1 MATLTAW
8 RFSSTEGAD
17 DAVLRLVRLDEQD
30 QIDVEDAAVLRW
42 PRYAGAPSADVHVT
56 RQGGAFSSI
65 AKKIAHGNIDNP
77 TLDSVKGEMSPGTS
91 ALVLLSQNATVAT
104 VAKAFEGL
112 RGTQRPWPKRRNIRM
127 AQQIESSC
135 AGSTRASIF
144 FTRMDCRVKP
154 GNDETT

>member
-42 PRYAGAPSADVHVT
+42 PRYAGAPLADVHVT

-65 AKKIAHGNIDNP
+65 AKKIAHGNIDSP

-104 VAKAFEGL
+104 VAKAFEGQSMEL
-112 RGTQRPWPKRRNIRM
+112 IRSDLSVQQEDQVRRV
-127 AQQIESSC
+127 
-135 AGSTRASIF
+135 F
-144 FTRMDCRVKP
+144 
-154 GNDETT
+154 GNGDAPPQG

>member
-42 PRYAGAPSADVHVT
+42 PRYASAPMADVHVT

-65 AKKIAHGNIDNP
+65 AKKIAHGNIDSS
-77 TLDSVKGEMSPGTS
+77 TVDSVKDDMTPGTS
-91 ALVLLSQNATVAT
+91 ALVLLSENATVST
-104 VAKAFEGL
+104 VAKAFEGQSMEL
-112 RGTQRPWPKRRNIRM
+112 IRSDLSVQQEDQVRRVFGDGD
-127 AQQIESSC
+127 AAPPQGQQ
-135 AGSTRASIF
+135 
-144 FTRMDCRVKP
+144 P
-154 GNDETT
+154 GEPN

>member
-42 PRYAGAPSADVHVT
+42 PRYAAGPMADVHVT

-65 AKKIAHGNIDNP
+65 AKKIAHGNIDNS
-77 TLDSVKGEMSPGTS
+77 TLDSVKDDMSPGTS
-91 ALVLLSQNATVAT
+91 ALVLLSENATVGA
-104 VAKAFEGL
+104 VAKAFEGQSMEL
-112 RGTQRPWPKRRNIRM
+112 IRSDLSVQQEDQVRRVFGEGG
-127 AQQIESSC
+127 APPQGE
-135 AGSTRASIF
+135 
-144 FTRMDCRVKP
+144 P
-154 GNDETT
+154 GQPN